1 LPGTG
6 KAGAKI
12 VVGKFI
18 RLLKSKQGFFSKSDS
33 GLGQKK
39 SLPDRGGHGKQKF
52 FYFMS
57 IILRRSW

>member
-1 LPGTG
+1 MLPGTG

-33 GLGQKK
+33 GFGQKK
-39 SLPDRGGHGKQKF
+39 ASPTGEAMENRGS
-52 FYFMS
+52 S
-57 IILRRSW
+57 IS